1 MNISRNFLLIGVV
14 WIIAGMILGSWMGA
28 TNDHTLMPLHAHM
41 NLLGFVLP
49 AVFALTYR
57 SWPAVGQS
65 RLATLHFWMHTAGAV
80 ILMGLLYLLFTGRV
94 TGESPLA
101 ILAPVSEALIIVG
114 VALFGWNLV
123 QNAA

>member
-14 WIIAGMILGSWMGA
+14 WIVAGMILGAWMGA
-28 TNDHTLMPLHAHM
+28 TEDHTLMPLHAHM

-57 SWPAVGQS
+57 SWPAAGQS
-65 RLATLHFWMHTAGAV
+65 GLATLHFWMHTVGSV
-80 ILMGLLYLLFTGRV
+80 ILLGLLYMLFTARL
-94 TGESPLA
+94 TPDSPLA
-101 ILAPVSEALIIVG
+101 IAIPVSEGLIILG
-114 VALFGWNLV
+114 TALFGWNLL